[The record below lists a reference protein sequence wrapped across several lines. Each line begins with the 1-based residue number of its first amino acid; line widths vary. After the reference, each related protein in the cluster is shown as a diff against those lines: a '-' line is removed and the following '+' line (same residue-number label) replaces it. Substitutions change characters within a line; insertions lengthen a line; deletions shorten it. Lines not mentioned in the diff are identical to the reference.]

1 MFDLL
6 KINFFICK
14 WKDKIN
20 FLKDRIILIYKTQF
34 KNIHQKIK
42 KCDEFLTKLIIK
54 LKF

>member
-6 KINFFICK
+6 KINFFICE
-14 WKDKIN
+14 WKDKMN
-20 FLKDRIILIYKTQF
+20 FIKDRIVFIYKTQF
-34 KNIHQKIK
+34 KKFHQIIK